1 MTDAQKLAR
10 LRMAMD
16 ALQNAEAWVKQAL
29 GGTGAGQ
36 DTLHSI
42 GDAIEDLMLDIMELE
57 GEQV

>member
-16 ALQNAEAWVKQAL
+16 ALQNAESWVKQAL
-29 GGTGAGQ
+29 GGTDAGA

-42 GDAIEDLMLDIMELE
+42 GDAIEDLMADIIELE
-57 GEQV
+57 GEVL